1 LKNSHIIVTIGI
13 LFILPS
19 ICFSYGYYD
28 AFGNG
33 TAYSGINSRSVS
45 LAGLRSLSITDP
57 SVIFLNPAELGL
69 LHSMEI
75 TFSAGPIVWKEKVAD
90 SLWGDVK
97 TGTFLGILSGAFSKD
112 LGDRMTFGAGL
123 SRISNNDYEGVKLT
137 IIDPSQVEE
146 IDIAEIVLAS
156 GGLWEAVGGLSWQV
170 NKNLL
175 FGASAGV
182 RFGSMKAEY
191 IYDLLATQGIDS
203 LITEEWEEKE
213 FCYHLGVMIPGEDAA
228 LGICYAS
235 GSEHYDP
242 IIAAGARIRVEYLNN
257 GDMGFEIEM
266 SSRSDAD
273 WYTGRLFADVP
284 FSRRINTH
292 YGLTFTDSNNSFK
305 TGLGFSLGGSF
316 RFEKTLMSFGYYW
329 STRSRLGGSF
339 ANESAHHMD
348 DSSNILSLG
357 LSFILGGGS
366 YYEKEIPD
374 YTVHIG
380 Q

>member
-1 LKNSHIIVTIGI
+1 MKRSYIIIIGI
-13 LFILPS
+13 LFIMPS
-19 ICFSYGYYD
+19 VCFSYGYHD

-33 TAYSGINSRSVS
+33 TAYSGINARSAS

-69 LHSMEI
+69 FHGTEI
-75 TFSAGPIVWKEKVAD
+75 TFSSGPIMWKEAVTD
-90 SLWGDVK
+90 TLWRDIK
-97 TGTFLGILSGAFSKD
+97 SGTFWGTFSGAFSTS
-112 LGDRMTFGAGL
+112 LGDRMSIGTGL
-123 SRISNNDYEGVKLT
+123 TRVSDNDYEGAKLT
-137 IIDPSQVEE
+137 VFDPSQMEE
-146 IDIAEIVLAS
+146 IDLVEVVDAS
-156 GGLWEAVGGLSWQV
+156 GGLWEAVSGLSWQA
-170 NKNLL
+170 NRSLR

-191 IYDLLATQGIDS
+191 LYDLLATQGIDS
-203 LITEEWEEKE
+203 ILTEEWEENE
-213 FCYHLGVMIPGEDAA
+213 FCYHLGLMIPGEDAA

-242 IIAAGARIRVEYLNN
+242 IIAAAARIKLEYLNN
-257 GDMGFEIEM
+257 GDLGFEIEM

-284 FSRRINTH
+284 LSRRINTR
-292 YGLTFTDSNNSFK
+292 YGLSFTDSNKSVK
-305 TGLGFSLGGSF
+305 TGMGFSFGGSI
-316 RFEKTLMSFGYYW
+316 RFKKTLISIGYYW
-329 STRSRLGGSF
+329 STRSRSGGSF
-339 ANESAHHMD
+339 INEYADQMD
-348 DSSNILSLG
+348 DTANILSLG